1 MPSKESI
8 LVTPPT
14 FGLYKARAMLNDVG
28 TVECPLKQDNGD
40 FILDVPQVLESL
52 AASPQIKLAFLAS
65 PGNPTGS
72 LISLNDLRTIL
83 SFEAFKGIVVVDE
96 AYIDFCP
103 EASSASAI
111 NLMSEFANLL
121 VLQSM
126 SKTLGLAGLRL
137 GMAFGHP
144 SVIQQLHKIQM
155 PYFVSTPTAM
165 IAIRALSSAYD
176 EQRVKSLASLISNR
190 EKLIADL
197 ATLRKASGHGLG
209 TPLGMSQANFIV
221 LPLLEPGEQRRQNAR
236 AKLVTKRLKSEHSI
250 SVRYIGDLYGCEG
263 CIRITV
269 GTEWENEMFVNALGV
284 VLESC

>member
-28 TVECPLKQDNGD
+28 TVQCPLQQENGD
-40 FILDVPQVLESL
+40 FVLDVPQMLESL
-52 AASPQIKLAFLAS
+52 AANPQIKLVFLAS

-72 LISLNDLRTIL
+72 LISLNDVRTIL
-83 SFEAFKGIVVVDE
+83 SYEAFKGIVVVDE

-103 EASSASAI
+103 EASSASAV
-111 NLMSEFANLL
+111 NVLSEFANLV

-144 SVIQQLHKIQM
+144 SVIEQLHKIQM
-155 PYFVSTPTAM
+155 PYCVSTPTTM
-165 IAIRALSSAYD
+165 IAMRALSSTYD
-176 EQRVKSLASLISNR
+176 EQRVKSLADLISKR

-197 ATLRKASGHGLG
+197 AALRKASGHGLG
-209 TPLGMSQANFIV
+209 TPLGTSQANFIV
-221 LPLLEPGEQRRQNAR
+221 LPLFKPGEQRCENVRV
-236 AKLVTKRLKSEHSI
+236 KLVTERLKSEHSI

-263 CIRITV
+263 CIRVTV
-269 GTEWENEMFVNALGV
+269 GTEWENEMFVQALGA